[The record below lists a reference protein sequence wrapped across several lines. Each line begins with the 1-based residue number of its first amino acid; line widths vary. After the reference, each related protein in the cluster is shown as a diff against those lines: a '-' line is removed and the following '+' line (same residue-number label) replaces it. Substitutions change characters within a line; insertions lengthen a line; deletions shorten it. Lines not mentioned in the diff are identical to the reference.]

1 MHLQSH
7 LRGSPPSGSDG
18 DPRRSNTHASASP
31 RSIEVRYRVAPSS
44 LDSRASREINVIN
57 PARAS
62 AAASLTCDAKDLRRS
77 SRPSRTRERAKAWRP
92 RACCATMSG
101 WNSRRTGTRGMAT
114 VLSPYQ
120 VVGDGRIDLVYLQ
133 GFPSNVILNWEHPA
147 CARFQP
153 QLADLSRSWS
163 ASRPTGD
170 GATASAGS
178 SPPHFRALVLPLVGA
193 GGGPH
198 GGAAPR
204 RAPRRPRARRE
215 LPQHGAGWARLSLAI
230 TDEVLEAGLARLQ
243 AAFA

>member
-1 MHLQSH
+1 
-7 LRGSPPSGSDG
+7 
-18 DPRRSNTHASASP
+18 
-31 RSIEVRYRVAPSS
+31 VAPSS
-44 LDSRASREINVIN
+44 PDSRASWEINVIN

-62 AAASLTCDAKDLRRS
+62 AAAGLTCDAKDLRRS
-77 SRPSRTRERAKAWRP
+77 SRPSRTRERAKAGRP

-133 GFPSNVILNWEHPA
+133 EFLSNVILNWEHPA
-147 CARFQP
+147 YARFQP

-170 GATASAGS
+170 GATASAES

-193 GGGPH
+193 GGGLTAERLLVEHRVALAP
-198 GGAAPR
+198 GEGFGSTAPAGRGCRSRSRRGARGRARAAPGR
-204 RAPRRPRARRE
+204 FRLAACWANPGGVASRPSFHA
-215 LPQHGAGWARLSLAI
+215 LFRL
-230 TDEVLEAGLARLQ
+230 R
-243 AAFA
+243 